1 MVNVKWASSQQNLS
15 SGFLTKRDSHQPP
28 QLQRLARKLKF
39 RWWQEHIIFS
49 YKRISKA
56 LISLCGCAGWSAP
69 LLFAK
74 HRRQVFSRRGPN
86 YVFYFLLNASTPKR
100 PIITRNHALAQT
112 EQISSVTRKHF
123 RGARFLIELV
133 GQCRSGSYNQF
144 TVFFFFYFIFF
155 SPVQGY
161 RVGNCDTFY
170 LSSYIILT
178 KKKLSI

>member
-1 MVNVKWASSQQNLS
+1 MVNVKWASSQPNLS
-15 SGFLTKRDSHQPP
+15 SGFLQKRDSHQPP

-39 RWWQEHIIFS
+39 RLWQEHIILS
-49 YKRISKA
+49 NKRISKA

-86 YVFYFLLNASTPKR
+86 YVFYFLLNASPPKR

-123 RGARFLIELV
+123 RGARFLIGLV
-133 GQCRSGSYNQF
+133 GQCRSGSYNQV
-144 TVFFFFYFIFF
+144 TVFFFFISFFFF
-155 SPVQGY
+155 SCPGISC
-161 RVGNCDTFY
+161 G
-170 LSSYIILT
+170 
-178 KKKLSI
+178 